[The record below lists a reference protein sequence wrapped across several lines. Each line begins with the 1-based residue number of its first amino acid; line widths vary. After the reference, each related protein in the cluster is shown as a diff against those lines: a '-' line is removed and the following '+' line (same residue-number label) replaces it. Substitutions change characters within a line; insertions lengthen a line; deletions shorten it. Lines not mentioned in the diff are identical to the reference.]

1 MHSLEADLRQRD
13 DGKGFERSL
22 GSSKAMEFPST
33 GVTGAFCPCIQGL
46 MHSDECLASLS
57 LMFNKT
63 TSLLPEG
70 LFASLGV
77 SRGVEGDLRGVKLVS
92 IFFWLSFYLF
102 LFYYY

>member
-1 MHSLEADLRQRD
+1 
-13 DGKGFERSL
+13 
-22 GSSKAMEFPST
+22 
-33 GVTGAFCPCIQGL
+33 
-46 MHSDECLASLS
+46 
-57 LMFNKT
+57 MFNKT

>member
-1 MHSLEADLRQRD
+1 MCFYH
-13 DGKGFERSL
+13 
-22 GSSKAMEFPST
+22 
-33 GVTGAFCPCIQGL
+33 CPCIQRSIY
-46 MHSDECLASLS
+46 SDECLASLS

-92 IFFWLSFYLF
+92 IIFFWLSSFK
-102 LFYYY
+102 LFYFIFITTDVGYRSKSKTRL

>member
-1 MHSLEADLRQRD
+1 MSPCVQREVD
-13 DGKGFERSL
+13 
-22 GSSKAMEFPST
+22 
-33 GVTGAFCPCIQGL
+33 
-46 MHSDECLASLS
+46 SDECLASLS

-92 IFFWLSFYLF
+92 FLFFWLLSFL
-102 LFYYY
+102 LFYFNFILLM

>member
-1 MHSLEADLRQRD
+1 MGRGLN
-13 DGKGFERSL
+13 
-22 GSSKAMEFPST
+22 
-33 GVTGAFCPCIQGL
+33 GVWEVARLWSFLQQGLQVRFYHCPCIQRL
-46 MHSDECLASLS
+46 MHSDEWLASLS

-92 IFFWLSFYLF
+92 IFF
-102 LFYYY
+102 

>member
-1 MHSLEADLRQRD
+1 MS
-13 DGKGFERSL
+13 
-22 GSSKAMEFPST
+22 
-33 GVTGAFCPCIQGL
+33 PCVVDI
-46 MHSDECLASLS
+46 DKCLASLS

-92 IFFWLSFYLF
+92 IFVVVVFVVFIYFILLI
-102 LFYYY
+102 